1 MEVEEVQQHLETIQ
15 QQDEYRV
22 KWLQVLSHI
31 PLISCRSLT
40 RAKKLLRTYCDTM
53 DKLKDAVTDVNNQ
66 RILNLAL
73 GRENEELKSKFE
85 ELQRSVVS
93 REPHQ

>member
-1 MEVEEVQQHLETIQ
+1 MEVEEVQGHLETIQ
-15 QQDEYRV
+15 QQDEDRV

-31 PLISCRSLT
+31 PLISCQFVT
-40 RAKKLLRTYCDTM
+40 TAQKLLRMYSDTV

-66 RILNLAL
+66 RILSRAF
-73 GRENEELKSKFE
+73 GQENEELKSKFE

-93 REPHQ
+93 RTSHE